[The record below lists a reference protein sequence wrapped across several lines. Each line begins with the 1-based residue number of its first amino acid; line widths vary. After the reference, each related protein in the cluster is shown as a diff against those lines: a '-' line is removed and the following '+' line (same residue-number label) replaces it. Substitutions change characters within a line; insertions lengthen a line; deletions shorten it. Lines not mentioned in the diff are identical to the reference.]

1 MGAVLVAIVV
11 LVLVGWGVSVHYR
24 RRRERKALL
33 SVLAQIRVLRQLVE
47 QVQRHRGLSYGVM
60 SGERSLEARRWSVH
74 QQVNQLF
81 ETCQLYQPSLHWHGS
96 WHDALAC
103 WTQLKEGREEQDP
116 ESMLLIHNEMI
127 RNLLA
132 TVQGLAE
139 RHDLVCLGRLAPQAD
154 GLWLE
159 LLRNTEIV
167 GQSRAIGTG
176 IAANRQNQAGAR
188 AKLAALA
195 AQLREQCYAVL
206 ARLASDPELRSLVDH
221 PVRAAEDALDVL
233 LERISALLDSPEP
246 GIDSAGYFQTATQAL
261 SAQLLLVDM
270 LLARLERRA
279 LSSD

>member
-1 MGAVLVAIVV
+1 MGAVLAAIVV

-139 RHDLVCLGRLAPQAD
+139 RHLHQYPLMKSIDLTLQDRYAIITICLVQGS
-154 GLWLE
+154 
-159 LLRNTEIV
+159 V
-167 GQSRAIGTG
+167 
-176 IAANRQNQAGAR
+176 
-188 AKLAALA
+188 
-195 AQLREQCYAVL
+195 
-206 ARLASDPELRSLVDH
+206 
-221 PVRAAEDALDVL
+221 PVPVL
-233 LERISALLDSPEP
+233 LINAIKRH
-246 GIDSAGYFQTATQAL
+246 
-261 SAQLLLVDM
+261 M
-270 LLARLERRA
+270 N
-279 LSSD
+279 